1 MEATLGTVAPWVLQG
16 GSDCPPGFI
25 PYKALPPPREVRWT
39 QRTKG
44 SPGLGLLRLV
54 LVTPGCKGCWSE
66 GQSSGPQASFTMA
79 APS

>member
-1 MEATLGTVAPWVLQG
+1 MEASLGTVAPWVLQG

-66 GQSSGPQASFTMA
+66 GPCSGPQASFTMA